1 MATYHYIDIE
11 KCEKATDAEAEAMGG
26 GTFYK
31 CPVNGKVAGV
41 SVVYPG
47 ATSKTNWT
55 SYISISLHYPGGAD
69 VSIATVASNA
79 TGVPDVANS
88 FFVNKSQFFNITRRV
103 EDVEDPEA
111 PLTEE
116 QKIRLYLVIE
126 GTEGRCPC

>member
-11 KCEKATDAEAEAMGG
+11 KCEKATEAEAEAMGG

-31 CPVNGKVAGV
+31 CPVNGKFVGV

-47 ATSKTNWT
+47 KPTDDDEWRSH
-55 SYISISLHYPGGAD
+55 IEVSLCYPGSAMQGTNIASV
-69 VSIATVASNA
+69 VSTSTN
-79 TGVPDVANS
+79 TPTLS
-88 FFVNKSQFFNITRRV
+88 PTFVNKSQFFITNYYADGQ
-103 EDVEDPEA
+103 ED